1 MATANK
7 PSAGQC
13 GGGGCLP
20 HERDETTEQPASRP
34 RSIMEQAASDLEH
47 GLVDTDL
54 HGVRGVEQVKP
65 TAPQPGGAAP
75 MPGVR
80 RD

>member
-1 MATANK
+1 MATTSK
-7 PSAGQC
+7 PGTGP
-13 GGGGCLP
+13 GGEHLP
-20 HERDETTEQPASRP
+20 HERDETTEKPPHRP
-34 RSIMEQAASDLEH
+34 RTIIEQASSDLER

-65 TAPQPGGAAP
+65 TRPHPGGAAP
-75 MPGVR
+75 KQDVK

>member
-1 MATANK
+1 MATTSK
-7 PSAGQC
+7 PGTVQ
-13 GGGGCLP
+13 GGDHLP
-20 HERDETTEQPASRP
+20 HERDETTETPPPP
-34 RSIMEQAASDLEH
+34 RKIIEQASSDLER

-65 TAPQPGGAAP
+65 TRPHPGGAAP
-75 MPGVR
+75 KRDVR